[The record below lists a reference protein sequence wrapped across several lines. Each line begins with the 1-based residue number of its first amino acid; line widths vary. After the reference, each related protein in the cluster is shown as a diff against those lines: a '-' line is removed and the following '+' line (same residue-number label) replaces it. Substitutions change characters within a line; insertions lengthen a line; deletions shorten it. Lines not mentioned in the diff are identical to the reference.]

1 MKRGIKKFL
10 YGVFYL
16 ACISLVVFLVYRNLN
31 AAPPTC
37 FDNIQNQDE
46 TGVDCGGG
54 CIACDIKNLTPLN
67 VVGTPRILL
76 LPAANKQVVLFEV
89 ENQNTTHHAM
99 QFTYTLTITD
109 KTGAMVE
116 SLNGADTLF
125 AGEHRYMFD
134 PRVLT
139 PARTIGNISV
149 VLSDPEWRPANE
161 VSPSALSLSNLKTDT
176 SNGLSV
182 SGIVKNGSTFSAQN
196 VKLIAILRTTSGTEL
211 FASQVILTSVSG
223 FGSTTFT
230 IPFPSDKTLID
241 SLDPARTEVFVSS
254 K

>member
-16 ACISLVVFLVYRNLN
+16 AGISLVVFLVYRNLN

-46 TGVDCGGG
+46 TGIDCGGG
-54 CIACDIKNLTPLN
+54 CIACDIKNLAPLN
-67 VVGTPRILL
+67 VMGVPRIFLI
-76 LPAANKQVVLFEV
+76 PAANKQAVLFEV
-89 ENQNTTHHAM
+89 ENQNITHHAM
-99 QFTYTLTITD
+99 QFTYTITITD
-109 KTGAMVE
+109 KTGANVE
-116 SLNGADTLF
+116 SVSGSDTLF
-125 AGEHRYMFD
+125 AGEHRYMFE

-149 VLSDPEWRPANE
+149 ALSDPQWRPASE
-161 VSPSALSLSNLKTDT
+161 VAPPTLSLSDLKTDI

-182 SGIVKNGSTFSAQN
+182 NGTVKNGSTFPAQN

-211 FASQVILTSVSG
+211 FASQVILTSIPG
-223 FGSTTFT
+223 FGNTSFT

-241 SLDPARTEVFVSS
+241 SLNPARTEVFVSS